1 MIIFNF
7 LKETTLASTSAT
19 AKEEISNSLK
29 LRECQ
34 NGKLAEDVAAV
45 HGVKIRRRPP
55 TGPSK
60 HYVGPFEFRLEN
72 EGNTPRN
79 ILEKIIWDKD
89 FEVTQAISDLTYDYL
104 FYYSFLIG
112 EC

>member
-7 LKETTLASTSAT
+7 FKETTLASNSVT
-19 AKEEISNSLK
+19 AKEEISSSLK
-29 LRECQ
+29 FHECQ
-34 NGKLAEDVAAV
+34 NGKIAEDVAAV
-45 HGVKIRRRPP
+45 QGVKIRRRPP

-89 FEVTQAISDLTYDYL
+89 VELTQAISDIAYGNFFTIL
-104 FYYSFLIG
+104 S
-112 EC
+112 